1 MASKKNYNGKRA
13 IETIDLTGNDEVS
26 LDSQPRKISRSD
38 PIDSI
43 SQSQTSQSQ
52 TSQSQIGQSQIGQ
65 SQISQSQREAW
76 DDEDDAND
84 ILILSQEGNVVA
96 TESYELYGT

>member
-1 MASKKNYNGKRA
+1 MASQRNCNGKRA

-26 LDSQPRKISRSD
+26 LDPQPRKISRSG
-38 PIDSI
+38 PTDSI

-52 TSQSQIGQSQIGQ
+52 
-65 SQISQSQREAW
+65 ISPSQREAW
-76 DDEDDAND
+76 DDEDDADD
-84 ILILSQEGNVVA
+84 ILILSQDGNLVA